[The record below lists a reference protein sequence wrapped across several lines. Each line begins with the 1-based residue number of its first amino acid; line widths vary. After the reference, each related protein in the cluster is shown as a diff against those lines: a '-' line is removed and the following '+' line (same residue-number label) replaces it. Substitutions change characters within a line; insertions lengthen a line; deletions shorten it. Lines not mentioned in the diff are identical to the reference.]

1 MDALARDVRARF
13 QAASQKSGSHANRIF
28 AIIKAFLIV
37 VDEIPAIPAPMFAD
51 PRQNG
56 RRREI
61 PAPRDHGALRL
72 VSRRAIRADRCQYEN
87 TRISA

>member
-1 MDALARDVRARF
+1 MDALAREVAARF
-13 QAASQKSGSHANRIF
+13 QAASQKCRSHANRIV

-37 VDEIPAIPAPMFAD
+37 VDEIPAIPALMFAD

-61 PAPRDHGALRL
+61 PAPIEHGALRL
-72 VSRRAIRADRCQYEN
+72 VSRRATRADRCTYEN

>member
-1 MDALARDVRARF
+1 MDALAREVGARF
-13 QAASQKSGSHANRIF
+13 QAASQKSGSHANRIV

-37 VDEIPAIPAPMFAD
+37 VDEIPAIPTLMFAD

-61 PAPRDHGALRL
+61 PASGDHGALRL
-72 VSRRAIRADRCQYEN
+72 VSWRAIRSDRCRDEN
-87 TRISA
+87 TRIAA